1 MYNSFVPLDSD
12 DDNKYKI
19 LIIVMIIMIIPQI
32 VSFRSRYI
40 IKSICVIT
48 VNMMIILRL
57 LSFTK
62 VFMFA
67 VVKNKHE
74 LK

>member
-32 VSFRSRYI
+32 VSFRSKYI